1 MSQQTFGVLLVSG
14 KYTHQENYSRSF
26 EADPRCRLVAL
37 TDERDVDEERA
48 ALNRAWA
55 EELGVPYVPDLEDAL
70 ALDGVDLVS
79 VCPEP
84 ERRGRVLARCAR
96 AGKHLY
102 IDKPMTPFLAAARD
116 VVQAVEE
123 AGVRTQMMSQ
133 IFMPHAQ
140 RAKQIVASGEL
151 GELRAIH
158 ADCLFAKGPAGTAKL
173 GQPRKQPYPP
183 PGFTFVDS
191 KAELYAMG
199 VYAVGLVRWLS
210 GQEVETVYARTANY
224 FFREHQRNG
233 VEDFGFIAMTL
244 DGGLTATIT
253 GGRIGWSSHGAS
265 GLNQVNLIGS
275 RGTLVVSPYQPRL
288 EVYASEAP
296 WTPPEVNPR
305 DPMGFWGSG
314 QTEVNT
320 KPKRTWAPLGH
331 GGAAKSDESL
341 FVDCIA
347 EGRESEMNA
356 REAAK
361 LTEVLVAGY
370 KSAATGEVVS
380 LPLAPDD

>member
-253 GGRIGWSSHGAS
+253 VRRIVANEGVERILPLHSPKIAKIEVKRHGHTRRARLYYLRQRVGKKRRLRDRRR
-265 GLNQVNLIGS
+265 GLGHA
-275 RGTLVVSPYQPRL
+275 LVVTGIKQKATETNDASPDT
-288 EVYASEAP
+288 AEA
-296 WTPPEVNPR
+296 
-305 DPMGFWGSG
+305 
-314 QTEVNT
+314 
-320 KPKRTWAPLGH
+320 
-331 GGAAKSDESL
+331 DEA
-341 FVDCIA
+341 V
-347 EGRESEMNA
+347 E
-356 REAAK
+356 
-361 LTEVLVAGY
+361 
-370 KSAATGEVVS
+370 
-380 LPLAPDD
+380 